1 MKPRGLR
8 ILLFATFL
16 IFSIVALRLALG
28 TITGVVVVL
37 TLLIVR
43 LLWIFYRA
51 AEAFAV
57 TLWSISEE
65 IAERIEDALHRRA
78 MQKESRHATRLL

>member
-1 MKPRGLR
+1 MKPRALR

-16 IFSIVALRLALG
+16 ILSIAVLRLALG
-28 TITGVVVVL
+28 TIAGVVVML
-37 TLLIVR
+37 TALIVR
-43 LLWIFYRA
+43 LLWIVYRA

-65 IAERIEDALHRRA
+65 VAERIEDALHRRA